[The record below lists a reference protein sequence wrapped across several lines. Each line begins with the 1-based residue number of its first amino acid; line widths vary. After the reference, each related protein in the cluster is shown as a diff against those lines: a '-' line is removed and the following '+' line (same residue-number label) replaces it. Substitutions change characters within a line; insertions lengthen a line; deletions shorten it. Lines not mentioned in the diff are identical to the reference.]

1 MKSEYSKYGMQ
12 TLAVV
17 AYLTIVGPPAA
28 SAQTLQITAPS
39 AGAVVNPGQIVSVA
53 LAVSGVTL
61 THAFVLSETPIA
73 DGQDLTAPPY
83 QFSLQ
88 VPANINLRSYRL
100 VAAGVD
106 ASGNSYSSSPVTID
120 VERTDNPTSIA
131 ANPTPLYK
139 MIGDTSYVR
148 VTATYADG
156 AVLDAT
162 ESSLVSYASGDPAVA
177 TVDNVGR
184 VSAVGAGSTNITI
197 TYGTLSVTVPVTV
210 PPQLAVRC
218 GQSSVFAS
226 QTAQFYADFA
236 MLPDPNASGP
246 PNSDVSWTLT
256 PALGTIDANGLYTAP
271 ASVSSWQG
279 VTVTAT
285 SAADPTKS
293 ASAQIWILP
302 PVTLALSPP
311 SATLLAGQHLELSAN
326 RNNDGGAWV
335 SWSLSP
341 ADAGSFWDSQN
352 SSAFPYSIPLG
363 EYTAPSPIVSPQTVT
378 VTSSRR
384 NYNRDILMNA
394 RAHAWG
400 FYFDAPVVS
409 SQIKEHVRQFRSR
422 PGNPPAAAQADVVA
436 HRMGGMVARSLV
448 GLHEYAGTE
457 SFSQGSI
464 HKLITIGT
472 PHYGT
477 PLAADLLGSPC
488 LWAVLANAGNAAIQ
502 QALIGCPSCYG
513 GTPVNGAV
521 GDLVGAGDGLNV
533 NYSAAISKIE
543 NISTVVPTATIATAA
558 SDFNRSSLD
567 NSLGVAH
574 ALRLKCGSD
583 PLALRLTSTGSQ
595 AEFGYHPNDAI
606 VPVSSQLR
614 MSTSGSGY
622 LHSCVHSNGTT
633 QLGFNPPFQL
643 NPDPNDVCGVQSLLK
658 TLLNWPRNDT
668 NVFKAIP

>member
-1 MKSEYSKYGMQ
+1 M
-12 TLAVV
+12 
-17 AYLTIVGPPAA
+17 
-28 SAQTLQITAPS
+28 
-39 AGAVVNPGQIVSVA
+39 VVNPGQDLPVTVTPSGGTFTDIVILGEHPIGS
-53 LAVSGVTL
+53 SQNL
-61 THAFVLSETPIA
+61 TS
-73 DGQDLTAPPY
+73 PPY
-83 QFSLQ
+83 QFTIEI
-88 VPANINLRSYRL
+88 PATIGPRIYTLTATGLLASGQ
-100 VAAGVD
+100 GVD
-106 ASGNSYSSSPVTID
+106 SDPITID
-120 VERTDNPTSIA
+120 VERADAPASIDVNLTSLKEA
-131 ANPTPLYK
+131 
-139 MIGDTSYVR
+139 IGGTAYLR
-148 VTATYADG
+148 VSATYGDAS
-156 AVLDAT
+156 VLDVT
-162 ESSLVSYASGDPAVA
+162 ESTLVTYTSDTLTVA

-184 VSAVGAGSTNITI
+184 VTAVGPGSANII
-197 TYGTLSVTVPVTV
+197 IAYGSLSLTVPIVVEPLLKVLPAQTSLYGSETEKFDAYFNPVPNSGSDVTWTLSP
-210 PPQLAVRC
+210 
-218 GQSSVFAS
+218 S
-226 QTAQFYADFA
+226 
-236 MLPDPNASGP
+236 
-246 PNSDVSWTLT
+246 
-256 PALGTIDANGLYTAP
+256 LGTIDADGLYTAP
-271 ASVSSWQG
+271 ASVASRQG

-488 LWAVLANAGNAAIQ
+488 LWAVLANAGDAAIQ

-543 NISTVVPTATIATAA
+543 NISTVVPTAMTATAA

-567 NSLGVAH
+567 NSIGVAH
-574 ALRLKCGSD
+574 ALRRKCGSD
-583 PLALRLTSTGSQ
+583 PLALRLTSTDWQ

-614 MSTSGSGY
+614 TSTSGSGY
-622 LHSCVHSNGTT
+622 LHSFVHSNGTT

-643 NPDPNDVCGVQSLLK
+643 NPDPNDVYGVKSLLK
-658 TLLNWPRNDT
+658 MLLNWPRNDT
-668 NVFKAIP
+668 NVFKLIP